1 MFKGYSKN
9 FWLLAISMLF
19 FMMSFNLLIPEL
31 NTIMEQ
37 LGSADKKGL
46 VFIFFSIT
54 AVISRPISGKLSD
67 TIGRKKVMYI
77 GVIMGII
84 ACFAYSYISGI
95 VYFLL
100 LRLLHGFSAGFHPTG
115 ATAMVTDL
123 LPPEKRG
130 QGMGLWGVFIAI
142 GFGAGQTLTYP
153 VILLFGYNSMYIV
166 ATLLVT
172 ISGVLLFKVKE
183 TLPAQQITP
192 FSFKLFRLKWI
203 DIIEPS
209 VRPSAVVMFL
219 TATCS
224 GFVFVLTPDIAR
236 YLAIDNKGVFFGFY
250 TISTLF
256 VRLFSS
262 SLSDKI
268 GRRKT
273 LIISMGFLFTSMLMI
288 GYATTPTLFIA
299 AALIFGIA
307 YGISSPTIM
316 AWMADLSNPTRRG
329 VGSGTLF
336 IALEGGFMFGAGLSI
351 VTYNNSQST
360 ILLSFLVAA
369 IFSVLTVIYLIWH
382 LLKFKESNLTEKID
396 SNEKS
401 NL

>member
-1 MFKGYSKN
+1 MFRGYSKN

-31 NTIMEQ
+31 NSIMEQ

-54 AVISRPISGKLSD
+54 AIISRPISGKLSD

-77 GVIMGII
+77 GIFLGII

-153 VILLFGYNSMYIV
+153 VILLFGYHSIYIA

-183 TLPAQQITP
+183 TLPVQQRTP
-192 FSFKLFRLKWI
+192 FSLKLFRLKWI

-236 YLAIDNKGVFFGFY
+236 YLSIDNKGIFFGFY
-250 TISTLF
+250 TVSTLF

-273 LIISMGFLFTSMLMI
+273 LIIAMGFLLISMLLI
-288 GYATTPTLFIA
+288 GYATTPILFIIS
-299 AALIFGIA
+299 ALIYGIA
-307 YGISSPTIM
+307 FGISSPTIM
-316 AWMADLSNPTRRG
+316 AWMADLSDPKRRG

-336 IALEGGFMFGAGLSI
+336 IALEGGFIFGAGLSI
-351 VTYNNSQST
+351 ITYDNSQST
-360 ILLSFLVAA
+360 ILLSFSIAA
-369 IFSVLTVIYLIWH
+369 IFTFLATIYLIWH
-382 LLKFKESNLTEKID
+382 LVKFKESSLPEKLSSI
-396 SNEKS
+396 KK
-401 NL
+401 